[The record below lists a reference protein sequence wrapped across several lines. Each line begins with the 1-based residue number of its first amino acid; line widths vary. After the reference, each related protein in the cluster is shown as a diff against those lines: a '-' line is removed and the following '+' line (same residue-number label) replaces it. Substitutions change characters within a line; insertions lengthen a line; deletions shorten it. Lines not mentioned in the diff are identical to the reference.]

1 MVSKISPE
9 MMDGGTEIGDFIIS
23 ARSSKAKCLLCDG
36 GAYSRA
42 AYARLFAEIGTK
54 YGAGD
59 GSTTFNVPDPRGR
72 ALVIAGTGLMEES
85 FAAAA
90 VTVATDLI
98 TVQSNVDR
106 WITGMKV
113 SVSTTGTLP
122 AGLVS
127 LTDYYVIRASA
138 TTIKLATTLANAVA
152 GTAIDLTAQGS
163 GTHTLT
169 HTLAVRAIG
178 DKGGE
183 EEHASTVAEMAS
195 HRHKLW
201 GCGSSGGTVATGLGD
216 AASKSVMGN
225 TNAAGSSYI
234 DTNNGVPLI
243 ENTGGSG
250 AHNNMPPFLVI
261 GNLFIYAG
269 V

>member
-1 MVSKISPE
+1 MF
-9 MMDGGTEIGDFIIS
+9 DGGTEVGDYFIS
-23 ARSSKAKCLLCDG
+23 ARSTKYKCLKCDG
-36 GAYSRA
+36 GAYSRTV
-42 AYARLFAEIGTK
+42 YADLFAQIGTSF
-54 YGAGD
+54 GVGD
-59 GSTTFNVPDPRGR
+59 GSTTFNVPDPQGR
-72 ALVIAGTGLMEES
+72 ALIFAGTGSLAES

-90 VTVATDLI
+90 VTTATDLI

-113 SVSTTGTLP
+113 RATTTGVLP
-122 AGLVS
+122 TGLA
-127 LTDYYVIRASA
+127 LATDYFVIRIDAAS
-138 TTIKLATTLANAVA
+138 IKLASSLANAVA
-152 GTAIDLTAQGS
+152 GTVIDITAIGS

-169 HTLAVRAIG
+169 HTLTARAVG

-183 EEHASTVAEMAS
+183 EAHAQTAAEMAS
-195 HRHKLW
+195 HRHKVW

-216 AASKSVMGN
+216 AASRSVMGN
-225 TNAAGSSYI
+225 TNTAGSSYI
-234 DTNNGVPLI
+234 DTNNGVALV

-250 AHNNMPPFLVI
+250 AHNNMQPFLTI

>member
-1 MVSKISPE
+1 
-9 MMDGGTEIGDFIIS
+9 MDGGTEIGDFIIS

-169 HTLAVRAIG
+169 HTHLQCAPLATRAARKSTQARSRKWRRIG
-178 DKGGE
+178 TSFGAVEALAEPSQPALATPLRSLSWAIRMRRG
-183 EEHASTVAEMAS
+183 HPISIRTTAS
-195 HRHKLW
+195 R
-201 GCGSSGGTVATGLGD
+201 
-216 AASKSVMGN
+216 
-225 TNAAGSSYI
+225 
-234 DTNNGVPLI
+234 
-243 ENTGGSG
+243 
-250 AHNNMPPFLVI
+250 
-261 GNLFIYAG
+261 
-269 V
+269 

>member
-1 MVSKISPE
+1 
-9 MMDGGTEIGDFIIS
+9 MMHDGGKEVGDFIIS
-23 ARSSKAKCLLCDG
+23 ARASKDKCLLCDG

-42 AYARLFAEIGTK
+42 AYAVLFAEIGTK

-59 GSTTFNVPDPRGR
+59 GSITFNVPDPQGR
-72 ALVIAGTGLMEES
+72 VLVIAGAGSMAES

-113 SVSTTGTLP
+113 RATTTGTLP
-122 AGLVS
+122 TGLA
-127 LTDYYVIRASA
+127 LATDYFVIRVDAVS
-138 TTIKLATTLANAVA
+138 IKLASSLANAVA
-152 GTAIDLTAQGS
+152 GTAIDITAQGS

-169 HTLAVRAIG
+169 HSLTARAIG

-183 EEHASTVAEMAS
+183 EAHANTVAEMAP
-195 HRHKLW
+195 HRHKVW
-201 GCGSSGGTVATGLGD
+201 SCVSSGGTVATGLGD

-225 TNAAGSSYI
+225 KNVAGSSYI
-234 DTNNGVPLI
+234 DTNNGVPLV
-243 ENTGGSG
+243 ENTGGSS
-250 AHNNMPPFLVI
+250 AHNSMPPFLAI

>member
-1 MVSKISPE
+1 MASKIDPA

-23 ARSSKAKCLLCDG
+23 ARSSKTKCLPCDG
-36 GAYSRA
+36 GAYSRTTYA
-42 AYARLFAEIGTK
+42 ALFAEIGTK

-59 GSTTFNVPDPRGR
+59 GSTTFNVPDPKGR
-72 ALVIAGTGLMEES
+72 TLVIAGAGSLAES

-106 WITGMKV
+106 WVTGMKV
-113 SVSTTGTLP
+113 RATTTGVLP
-122 AGLVS
+122 TGLAA
-127 LTDYYVIRASA
+127 LTDYFVIRVSA
-138 TTIKLATTLANAVA
+138 TTIKLAATLANAVA

-169 HTLAVRAIG
+169 HTLTARAIG

-183 EEHASTVAEMAS
+183 EVHANTVAEMPVHNHS
-195 HRHKLW
+195 
-201 GCGSSGGTVATGLGD
+201 GSLIYYERGSGGNGAPTTGTVLDRNLLD
-216 AASKSVMGN
+216 AA
-225 TNAAGSSYI
+225 
-234 DTNNGVPLI
+234 
-243 ENTGGSG
+243 GGSG
-250 AHNNMPPFLVI
+250 AHNNMPPFLTI

>member
-1 MVSKISPE
+1 MASKINPE

-23 ARSSKAKCLLCDG
+23 ARASKTKCLLCDG
-36 GAYSRA
+36 GAYSRTT
-42 AYARLFAEIGTK
+42 YARLFAEIGTK

-59 GSTTFNVPDPRGR
+59 GATTFNVPDPLGR
-72 ALVIAGTGLMEES
+72 ILVIAGAGSLAES
-85 FAAAA
+85 FAASA

-98 TVQSNVDR
+98 AVQTNVDR

-113 SVSTTGTLP
+113 RATTTGALP
-122 AGLVS
+122 TGLA
-127 LTDYYVIRASA
+127 LATDYYVIRVSA

-169 HTLAVRAIG
+169 HSLTARAIG

-183 EEHASTVAEMAS
+183 EAHANVIGEMPSHDHTSPKLVAYQRGSGGQGTLAGGAFDYDRENI
-195 HRHKLW
+195 
-201 GCGSSGGTVATGLGD
+201 SSGLA
-216 AASKSVMGN
+216 
-225 TNAAGSSYI
+225 
-234 DTNNGVPLI
+234 
-243 ENTGGSG
+243 GGSG